1 MSAPSSATRPVPG
14 SQPAP
19 RAAFPAPTPGQPPG
33 PARIITRP
41 GGQTGVGGRLE
52 RMPTPRLLVLL
63 LSFCLATLAIFA
75 IGISSGLIG
84 SVGAMTRAS
93 HNVQQLVR
101 VENMKSS
108 LLRADALAT
117 GAFLVAGQESQESRA
132 EYDAALADASR
143 VLAEAATAQS
153 ADTDALAHVGEGLV
167 TYAGLMEQ
175 ARATNRQGLPV
186 GAAYLNRA
194 STLLRTDVLP
204 TLDAL
209 STANTQRIEDETGST
224 RLWVVLL
231 ALLPLAAMIWTT
243 RHLARRFRRRFNVGI
258 ALGASLV
265 LLSAAIGG
273 GAIAWSASAADVIG
287 ADSLARARALSTM
300 RTAAFDGQAL
310 ESLTLISRGSGQ
322 AYEESWKADDAVIR
336 ESLGVVD
343 SAQLNAAWQI
353 VATAHRTVRSQDD
366 AGRWDA
372 AVKSSTTTSVAALD
386 RFQAL
391 VQPAL
396 DQAVTDSTSS
406 LLRLRWWLWAAL
418 VLGVAGSV
426 TAATATVW
434 GLQQRRR
441 EYE

>member
-14 SQPAP
+14 PLPAP
-19 RAAFPAPTPGQPPG
+19 RAAFPAPTPGQPSG

-52 RMPTPRLLVLL
+52 RMATPRLLVLL
-63 LSFCLATLAIFA
+63 LSLCLATLAIFA
-75 IGISSGLIG
+75 IGVSSGLIG

-167 TYAGLMEQ
+167 SYAGLMEQ

-209 STANTQRIEDETGST
+209 AAANTQRIEDETGST

-243 RHLARRFRRRFNVGI
+243 RQLARRFRRRFNVGI

-273 GAIAWSASAADVIG
+273 GAIAWSASSADVIG
-287 ADSLARARALSTM
+287 ADSLARARALSTI

-322 AYEESWKADDAVIR
+322 AYEEAWKADDAVVR
-336 ESLGVVD
+336 ESLAVVD
-343 SAQLNAAWQI
+343 SAQLDASWQI

-406 LLRLRWWLWAAL
+406 LLRLRWWLWIAL
-418 VLGVAGSV
+418 VLGVVGSIA
-426 TAATATVW
+426 AATATVW